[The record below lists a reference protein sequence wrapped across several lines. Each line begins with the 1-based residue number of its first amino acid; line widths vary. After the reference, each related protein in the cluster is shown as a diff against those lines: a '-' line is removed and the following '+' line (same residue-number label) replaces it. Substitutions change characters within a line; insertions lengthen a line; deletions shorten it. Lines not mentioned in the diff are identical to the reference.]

1 MGTFHR
7 WELLQTVT
15 EDVTRRGTEM
25 SDGTNGEAARESPIR
40 AGFRCRSSP
49 PPLIMKGVVRAQ
61 YIYRRLPPSLAALM
75 HLARRPS
82 HVAC

>member
-7 WELLQTVT
+7 WQLLQTVT

-40 AGFRCRSSP
+40 AGFRSS
-49 PPLIMKGVVRAQ
+49 
-61 YIYRRLPPSLAALM
+61 LM
-75 HLARRPS
+75 SSAVEQR
-82 HVAC
+82 